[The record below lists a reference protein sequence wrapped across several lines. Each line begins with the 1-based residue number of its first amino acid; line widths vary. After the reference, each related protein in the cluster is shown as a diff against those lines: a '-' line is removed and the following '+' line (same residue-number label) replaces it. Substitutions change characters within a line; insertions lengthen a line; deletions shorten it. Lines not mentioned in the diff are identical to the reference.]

1 MENSWILPLMILIPI
16 VGAAWIG
23 LVGPRQRCVT
33 AKLALVISSLAFLA
47 SLWMLKL
54 FLAGGVDASFKLQF
68 QCDFLPQLG
77 SSMHFGVDGISLWL
91 ILLTNL
97 LTPLAILGSFSAIS
111 KSIRTYYSLLLLLQA
126 GMTGVFLSLDLL
138 WFYMFFEFT
147 LVPLFLI
154 VGIWGGPQRTYAA
167 FKLFIYT
174 MLGGVLTFA
183 GVLVIAWYYANY
195 RNDGVW
201 TFSLP
206 ELYNVGLP
214 QSWQMWLFFA
224 MFAGFAVKVPLF
236 PFHTWLPLAHTEAPT
251 AGSVILAGVLLKLG
265 TYGFFR
271 ISLPILDIASRQ
283 MAVLIGMLSLVGI
296 IYAALAA
303 WVQTD
308 IKKLVAYSSVSH
320 LGFCMLGMFAFNHAG
335 LSGSLLYMINHGI
348 STGALFLIVGMVYE
362 RYHTREFAQLG
373 GLSQKMPLMAFFL
386 IYFSFSSIGLP
397 GLNGFVSEFVI
408 LYSVFTSGDGVTG
421 PLGPT
426 YAIIAATGV
435 ILSAIYMLYMC
446 QRVLFGPLVEPA
458 VEHHEDDEKL
468 PTDLSKRE
476 WGLLVPLAV
485 LALVLGV
492 YPKMYFASTDPAI
505 DKLNQRIN
513 GRFMASNPSEKRERS
528 AKASSR
534 LSCCPADLSMSRA
547 NAFLKAPASPFKAA
561 TVREG
566 TEGDRTIGIPLLTC
580 GALNESKEPCQDEV
594 ATLAKQEK
602 Q

>member
-1 MENSWILPLMILIPI
+1 MILIPV

-23 LVGPRQRCVT
+23 LVGPKQRCVT

-47 SLWMLKL
+47 SLWMLKV
-54 FLAGGVDASFKLQF
+54 FLAGGVDAGFKLQF

-111 KSIRTYYSLLLLLQA
+111 KSVRTYYSLLLLLQA

-183 GVLVIAWYYANY
+183 GVLVIAWFYANY
-195 RNDGVW
+195 RNEGVW
-201 TFSLP
+201 TFSIP
-206 ELYNVGLP
+206 ELYSVGLP
-214 QSWQMWLFFA
+214 RSWQMWLFFA

-271 ISLPILDIASRQ
+271 ISLPILDIASRE
-283 MAVLIGMLSLVGI
+283 MAVLIAMLSLVGI

-373 GLSQKMPLMAFFL
+373 GLSKKMPLMAFFL

-446 QRVLFGPLVEPA
+446 QRVLFGPLVEPV
-458 VEHHEDDEKL
+458 VEHHEGEEKL
-468 PTDLSKRE
+468 PIDLSKRE

-485 LALVLGV
+485 LVLALGV

-505 DKLNQRIN
+505 DQLNQRIN
-513 GRFMASNPSEKRERS
+513 GRFFANNPTEKRKRN
-528 AKASSR
+528 ANASSR
-534 LSCCPADLSMSRA
+534 PSCCPTDLSRA
-547 NAFLKAPASPFKAA
+547 NAFFNAPAVRKGTAA
-561 TVREG
+561 CLATTDV
-566 TEGDRTIGIPLLTC
+566 PLPTC
-580 GALNESKEPCQDEV
+580 EIRNASHEQCQDGI
-594 ATLAKQEK
+594 ATLAIQEK
-602 Q
+602 P